1 MIFLLVKKLFL
12 AGVYILRLCSIL
24 FCKSL
29 GKSESGANMKA
40 ISREGGKGGGVARG
54 PGWSRIG
61 MSPLIE

>member
-29 GKSESGANMKA
+29 GKSESGANMRA
-40 ISREGGKGGGVARG
+40 ISMEGGKGGGGG
-54 PGWSRIG
+54 PGAG
-61 MSPLIE
+61 ME